1 MPTTLI
7 EDMQEL
13 ANILR
18 RANELVL
25 DIDAKLLALVTTSA
39 ATLNDG
45 DDLADTAT

>member
-18 RANELVL
+18 RATELVL
-25 DIDAKLLALVTTSA
+25 DIDAKLLVLVATSA
-39 ATLNDG
+39 TTPNEG
-45 DDLADTAT
+45 DDLVDTAT